1 MRIRWSATAR
11 TDARTILEFLRENR
25 PTVASRVARDLER
38 AAGSIAEFPL
48 IGIELQGTSYR
59 YLVVGNYRMYYRA
72 EAEAEAEEEEDDVV
86 TVVRIWDGRRGPSD
100 FTLG

>member
-72 EAEAEAEEEEDDVV
+72 EAEEDDVV